1 MCTDACSGPA
11 AAGQSLALLGE
22 VGRGS
27 KSAVTVNLSVGQ
39 NAVTMRRLT
48 VRVRGTELIELSQT
62 ISEEKDAKGKQ
73 VVPSRTV
80 NVRKEEVF
88 FEREFTI
95 VAGQELAGGSHHKLS
110 GDIELPA
117 NLFPPTVTAKY
128 SRIKVGNSGLKME
141 HAGRFPW
148 YGPRLFLAKHRRQ
161 VRPHLACALTWR
173 VRAGL
178 TTSWNMSAS
187 EPR

>member
-1 MCTDACSGPA
+1 MISARISHPA
-11 AAGQSLALLGE
+11 SLLALAVAIWCVLTPAQAQRRLVNLSLDAGE
-22 VGRGS
+22 VARGS

-48 VRVRGTELIELSQT
+48 VRVRGTELIELSHT

-117 NLFPPTVTAKY
+117 NLPPTVTAKY
-128 SRIKVGNSGLKME
+128 SRIKWEIRAETDMPGG
-141 HAGRFPW
+141 
-148 YGPRLFLAKHRRQ
+148 FLGMDPASSWQ
-161 VRPHLACALTWR
+161 NIDVR
-173 VRAGL
+173 
-178 TTSWNMSAS
+178 
-187 EPR
+187 